1 MIKEFKYFFFIMIIF
16 FFIFFTIRY
25 YFSDT
30 NIKKS
35 YRSISQ
41 ISEQI
46 NNENDN
52 LKFLKSDTEII
63 VEYVENNKSEKKKKY
78 NFWKLLTNED

>member
-63 VEYVENNKSEKKKKY
+63 VEYVENNKSKKKKKY